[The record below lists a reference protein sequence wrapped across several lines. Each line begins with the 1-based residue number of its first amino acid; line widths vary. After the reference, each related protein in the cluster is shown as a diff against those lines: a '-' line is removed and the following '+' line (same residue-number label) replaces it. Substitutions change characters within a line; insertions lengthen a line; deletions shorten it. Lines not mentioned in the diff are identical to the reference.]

1 VFTISPMLRRGLPAL
16 ALLLLSLAAPSLL
29 IACSAALPTR
39 MVVEHDLGAYS
50 YRRYQR
56 TLDVE
61 FAIEGNAAVGHTATY
76 VRRHGDHPLLATAFV
91 TVYDHAAS
99 LSAELLERLESLG
112 TYDRSMVRVS
122 GEWVHRLE
130 SGDEV
135 WLVWASGA
143 HIVKLG
149 APRGRDMPEDVADA
163 YLDLYPSDL
172 DEHGRAEEDAESAGP
187 SQTQH
192 EEEGELE
199 LELPSTLRDGAPR

>member
-1 VFTISPMLRRGLPAL
+1 VDHPAAVSYRHGVHDLTQKLTL
-16 ALLLLSLAAPSLL
+16 APLVLLL
-29 IACSAALPTR
+29 ACSTTLPSR
-39 MVVEHDLGAYS
+39 MVLEHDLGPYA

-61 FAIEGNAAVGHTATY
+61 FPVAENAAVGHTATY

-91 TVYDHAAS
+91 TVFDHPAG

-112 TYDRSMVRVS
+112 TYERSVVKVS
-122 GEWVHRLE
+122 GEWVHQLE
-130 SGDEV
+130 SGDEH
-135 WLVWASGA
+135 WLVWVSGR
-143 HIVKLG
+143 HVVKLG
-149 APRGRDMPEDVADA
+149 APPGRDVPDDIADA

-172 DEHGRAEEDAESAGP
+172 DEHGRAEEGSASAGP

-199 LELPSTLRDGAPR
+199 LPSNLREGAPR

>member
-1 VFTISPMLRRGLPAL
+1 MFNPASRLRPLSCLRPLGLATL
-16 ALLLLSLAAPSLL
+16 VLLGACATTLPS
-29 IACSAALPTR
+29 R
-39 MVVEHDLGAYS
+39 MVVEHNLGPYA

-61 FAIEGNAAVGHTATY
+61 FAVQGNAAVGHTATY

-91 TVYDHAAS
+91 TVYDHAPGLA
-99 LSAELLERLESLG
+99 AELLERLESLG
-112 TYDRSMVRVS
+112 TYDRSVVKVS

-130 SGDEV
+130 SGNET
-135 WLVWASGA
+135 WLVWVSGK

-149 APRGRDMPEDVADA
+149 APRGREMPDEVADT

-172 DEHGRAEEDAESAGP
+172 DEHGRAEEGADSAGP

-192 EEEGELE
+192 EEEGELD
-199 LELPSTLRDGAPR
+199 LPS